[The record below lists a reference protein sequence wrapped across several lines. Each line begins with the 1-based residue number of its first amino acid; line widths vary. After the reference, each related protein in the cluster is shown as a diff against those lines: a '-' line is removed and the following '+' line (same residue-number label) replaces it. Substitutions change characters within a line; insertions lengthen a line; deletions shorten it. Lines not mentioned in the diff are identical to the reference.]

1 MGVVTWHCSGVV
13 ETENPW
19 KLASDAR
26 WPRRCTPVP
35 GVARW
40 WTPIRGGVR
49 VLLAENT
56 RNTSGHRTAL
66 LWKKENHNCE
76 SLAVMSAIILI
87 KNKAPLPFMHQ
98 VSSVSRSGFSLI
110 GVFCIL
116 LRRLMQLVCRV
127 SCWRRAMIRGS
138 PTIRPFEPMMFPWK
152 KSWISSYLQVNN
164 GGFREIVNVENWA
177 IGDTPSLLWFLI
189 ELSTLPLF
197 SLSLFTSVSLRMSP
211 CPEYFV
217 TYYDRYSIKTNI

>member
-19 KLASDAR
+19 KLVSDAR

-56 RNTSGHRTAL
+56 RNTSGHRAAL

-87 KNKAPLPFMHQ
+87 KNKAPPPLPFMHQ

-138 PTIRPFEPMMFPWK
+138 PRLDHSNRWCFLGRNLGFLRTCESTTVASGKLSMWRIGRSEIR
-152 KSWISSYLQVNN
+152 
-164 GGFREIVNVENWA
+164 R
-177 IGDTPSLLWFLI
+177 
-189 ELSTLPLF
+189 
-197 SLSLFTSVSLRMSP
+197 VS
-211 CPEYFV
+211 CDF
-217 TYYDRYSIKTNI
+217 

>member
-1 MGVVTWHCSGVV
+1 MGVVTWHCSGIV

-26 WPRRCTPVP
+26 WPSRCTPVP

-56 RNTSGHRTAL
+56 RNTSGHRAAL

-87 KNKAPLPFMHQ
+87 KNKAPPPLHAPSLQRFQ
-98 VSSVSRSGFSLI
+98 VWLQPNW
-110 GVFCIL
+110 CIL
-116 LRRLMQLVCRV
+116 YFTAAAYAIGLSRFMLAASNDPWVP
-127 SCWRRAMIRGS
+127 S
-138 PTIRPFEPMMFPWK
+138 IRPFEPMMLPWK

-197 SLSLFTSVSLRMSP
+197 SLSLFTFVSLRMSSFS
-211 CPEYFV
+211 EYFV
-217 TYYDRYSIKTNI
+217 TYYDRYSMKTNI